1 MRHYST
7 NLRVVAPA
15 PASPAI
21 LAYLTLV
28 NKLNVSWEST
38 NYMKP
43 LFPPVEMDTSFRSSW
58 EWEGDW
64 ARILSLSNP
73 KSAVNDRPSGAF
85 TPGSL
90 EGVWEGIFTVR
101 LLLFK

>member
-1 MRHYST
+1 
-7 NLRVVAPA
+7 
-15 PASPAI
+15 
-21 LAYLTLV
+21 
-28 NKLNVSWEST
+28 
-38 NYMKP
+38 MKP
-43 LFPPVEMDTSFRSSW
+43 IFPPVEMNTSFRSSW

-101 LLLFK
+101 LRASQMIVLPYERLE

>member
-1 MRHYST
+1 MK
-7 NLRVVAPA
+7 
-15 PASPAI
+15 AI
-21 LAYLTLV
+21 
-28 NKLNVSWEST
+28 
-38 NYMKP
+38 
-43 LFPPVEMDTSFRSSW
+43 FPPVEMDTSFRSSW

-101 LLLFK
+101 LLLLK